1 MSHAVPLFKAGVI
14 CYVYFIQREMIQK
27 SKIAVI
33 GGGGRTGQYVVS
45 QLLEKGF
52 QLKLLLRNPQDFHIE
67 SSSIEIIKGDVMDP
81 AAVGSL
87 IEGCDAV
94 ISTVGQRKD
103 EPLVSSQATLNI
115 LNTIRKILQ
124 GGKHVRYISVA
135 GLNVDTPFD
144 KKSPE
149 TRTATEWMKTNFP
162 AIHDDR
168 QKAYRILSE
177 SGLDWILVRVPFI
190 DFTSDRAEI
199 KADLEDSPGK
209 KISAADIAGFLIGQL
224 SDDKYLRKAPF
235 IAEVS

>member
-1 MSHAVPLFKAGVI
+1 MT
-14 CYVYFIQREMIQK
+14 QK
-27 SKIAVI
+27 TIIAVI
-33 GGGGRTGQYVVS
+33 GGGGRTGQYVVG

-67 SSSIEIIKGDVMDP
+67 SSSIEIIKGDVLDP
-81 AAVGSL
+81 AAVSSL

-94 ISTVGQRKD
+94 ISTVGQRRD

-115 LNTIRKILQ
+115 LSAIRMSEQSGRQI
-124 GGKHVRYISVA
+124 RYILVA

-144 KKSPE
+144 KKGEE
-149 TRTATEWMKTNFP
+149 TQMATEWMKINFP

-168 QKAYRILSE
+168 QKTYRILSE
-177 SGLDWILVRVPFI
+177 SNLNWILVRVPFI
-190 DFTSDRAEI
+190 EFTGERAAVR
-199 KADLEDSPGK
+199 ADLKDSPGK

-224 SDDKYLRKAPF
+224 SDDAYLRKAPF

>member
-1 MSHAVPLFKAGVI
+1 MT
-14 CYVYFIQREMIQK
+14 QK
-27 SKIAVI
+27 TIIAVI
-33 GGGGRTGQYVVS
+33 GGGGRTGQDVVG

-52 QLKLLLRNPQDFHIE
+52 QLKMLLRNPQDFHIE
-67 SSSIEIIKGDVMDP
+67 SSSIEIIKGDVLDP
-81 AAVGSL
+81 AAVSSL

-115 LNTIRKILQ
+115 LSAIRMSEQSRQI
-124 GGKHVRYISVA
+124 RYILVA

-144 KKSPE
+144 KKGKE
-149 TRTATEWMKTNFP
+149 TQMATEWMKTNFP

-168 QKAYRILSE
+168 QKTYRILSE
-177 SGLDWILVRVPFI
+177 SDLNWILVRVPFI
-190 DFTSDRAEI
+190 EFTGERAAVR
-199 KADLEDSPGK
+199 ADLKDSPGK

-224 SDDKYLRKAPF
+224 SDDTYLRKAPF

>member
-1 MSHAVPLFKAGVI
+1 MT
-14 CYVYFIQREMIQK
+14 QK
-27 SKIAVI
+27 TIIAVI

-67 SSSIEIIKGDVMDP
+67 SSSIEIIKGDVLDP
-81 AAVGSL
+81 AAVSSL

-115 LNTIRKILQ
+115 LSAIRMSEQSGRQI
-124 GGKHVRYISVA
+124 RYILVA

-144 KKSPE
+144 KKGEE
-149 TRTATEWMKTNFP
+149 TQMATEWMKINFP

-168 QKAYRILSE
+168 QKTYKILSE
-177 SGLDWILVRVPFI
+177 SNLNWILVRVPFI
-190 DFTSDRAEI
+190 EFTGERAAVR
-199 KADLEDSPGK
+199 ADLKDSPGK

-224 SDDKYLRKAPF
+224 SDDAYLRKAPF